1 MIATHRSNRYIK
13 RSYRLAKMMLVKI
26 KMIEGHHKSA
36 DGMSRVFRS
45 KSIFEKSQDISKRCK
60 TKPMILTESLTIFSL

>member
-1 MIATHRSNRYIK
+1 
-13 RSYRLAKMMLVKI
+13 MLVKI

-36 DGMSRVFRS
+36 DGMSRLFRS